1 MKNKLLTPIGILSLS
16 KAISE
21 VGTALRLVIWPLYA
35 YLISK
40 DPKIIVIILAVE
52 QIVTTIVS
60 FFGSYISDVFNR
72 KTMMILDE
80 TVSGLCT
87 LSLFF
92 LTKDTIYWA
101 IPISI
106 VWAFINTLTENANAL
121 FVNDIKKE
129 DECLRQ
135 QFAKYDLNIH
145 LVGATTILVGSGIAE
160 LIGARAIFIVDAI
173 TFFICAGLI
182 STIKYH
188 NPVKKLDIPGIKE
201 MVKYYKEGLDYI
213 SQTNTT
219 LKLLLFTTAG
229 IIFTQGIAFTTHIQ
243 YMKIELDASN
253 YHIGFWRLAVKLAFI
268 FSSYLFLQKFIQK
281 VKNTTL
287 VPLGFSII
295 GMCYLAMFLS
305 PNIWFFIGAMFVS
318 SLGVHI
324 YSTALKTETIAEVP
338 NDMKSRMSGYR
349 LFVVQASYAVGQVLN
364 IWLITL
370 ASTGRFSY
378 LVAFILDFIFIGIF
392 FLALNKHNA
401 NKVKNTRGGGDLG
414 GGM

>member
-145 LVGATTILVGSGIAE
+145 LVGAATILVGS
-160 LIGARAIFIVDAI
+160 
-173 TFFICAGLI
+173 
-182 STIKYH
+182 
-188 NPVKKLDIPGIKE
+188 
-201 MVKYYKEGLDYI
+201 
-213 SQTNTT
+213 
-219 LKLLLFTTAG
+219 
-229 IIFTQGIAFTTHIQ
+229 
-243 YMKIELDASN
+243 
-253 YHIGFWRLAVKLAFI
+253 
-268 FSSYLFLQKFIQK
+268 
-281 VKNTTL
+281 
-287 VPLGFSII
+287 
-295 GMCYLAMFLS
+295 
-305 PNIWFFIGAMFVS
+305 
-318 SLGVHI
+318 
-324 YSTALKTETIAEVP
+324 
-338 NDMKSRMSGYR
+338 
-349 LFVVQASYAVGQVLN
+349 
-364 IWLITL
+364 
-370 ASTGRFSY
+370 
-378 LVAFILDFIFIGIF
+378 
-392 FLALNKHNA
+392 
-401 NKVKNTRGGGDLG
+401 
-414 GGM
+414 

>member
-1 MKNKLLTPIGILSLS
+1 M
-16 KAISE
+16 
-21 VGTALRLVIWPLYA
+21 
-35 YLISK
+35 
-40 DPKIIVIILAVE
+40 
-52 QIVTTIVS
+52 
-60 FFGSYISDVFNR
+60 
-72 KTMMILDE
+72 
-80 TVSGLCT
+80 
-87 LSLFF
+87 
-92 LTKDTIYWA
+92 
-101 IPISI
+101 
-106 VWAFINTLTENANAL
+106 
-121 FVNDIKKE
+121 
-129 DECLRQ
+129 
-135 QFAKYDLNIH
+135 
-145 LVGATTILVGSGIAE
+145 
-160 LIGARAIFIVDAI
+160 
-173 TFFICAGLI
+173 
-182 STIKYH
+182 
-188 NPVKKLDIPGIKE
+188 
-201 MVKYYKEGLDYI
+201 
-213 SQTNTT
+213 
-219 LKLLLFTTAG
+219 
-229 IIFTQGIAFTTHIQ
+229 
-243 YMKIELDASN
+243 
-253 YHIGFWRLAVKLAFI
+253 
-268 FSSYLFLQKFIQK
+268 QK